1 MLDGIVNY
9 IIFFGGTSAVLL
21 FLGQL
26 FVRQRRLSNCNLAAL
41 FFSLAVILFQV
52 GFILNHMAFRSP
64 WMVSLHITALYLIGP
79 LLYYAYY
86 LVVEIKESIPTKKL
100 FFLIPAGAAFVVDI
114 WVCTWPEEAKRAV
127 IEELFSGSRSA
138 YILALKII
146 AAGAALQMV
155 VYLSILL
162 NQLFS
167 IRQSSEQV
175 TIVNITIAY
184 IIFSIASII
193 IVVGAYITG
202 SLQLLKAC
210 AVVISFLLM
219 GTQIVGQRY
228 PEFIQLLKRE
238 AEKKKYG
245 RSLLTG
251 MKTDALCRRL
261 EEIVVKERLY
271 AYEEISLRQIA
282 DELSITAHQLSQLI
296 NEKLNMNFNTYINMY
311 RIRDAKEMLIDEPGR
326 SVLSIAIAVG
336 FNSKTSFYDAFHR
349 STGVTPQAYRKLQLA
364 GKTAT
369 AK

>member
-146 AAGAALQMV
+146 AAGACKWSSISAFCSINSFDTPIWQASYDSKYHNRIYHIFNRFHHHRCGR
-155 VYLSILL
+155 VYNRL
-162 NQLFS
+162 
-167 IRQSSEQV
+167 V
-175 TIVNITIAY
+175 
-184 IIFSIASII
+184 
-193 IVVGAYITG
+193 
-202 SLQLLKAC
+202 LKAC

-228 PEFIQLLKRE
+228 PDSFSFSNARP
-238 AEKKKYG
+238 KYG

-261 EEIVVKERLY
+261 EEIVMKNGCMPTKSRCK
-271 AYEEISLRQIA
+271 SP
-282 DELSITAHQLSQLI
+282 TT
-296 NEKLNMNFNTYINMY
+296 FN
-311 RIRDAKEMLIDEPGR
+311 RPSFR
-326 SVLSIAIAVG
+326 S
-336 FNSKTSFYDAFHR
+336 
-349 STGVTPQAYRKLQLA
+349 
-364 GKTAT
+364 
-369 AK
+369 